1 MGYGVIVCRV
11 GADITLLREREVD
24 YESDKPRKIAEVL
37 VRKVPDNQQVSAR
50 MFDNCGMVYST
61 GSVYRISAQCSPS
74 CLLRY

>member
-1 MGYGVIVCRV
+1 MFVTNAPCPSNWVLGSLGYMCVLVCMCVCVCVIACRV

-50 MFDNCGMVYST
+50 MS
-61 GSVYRISAQCSPS
+61 
-74 CLLRY
+74 